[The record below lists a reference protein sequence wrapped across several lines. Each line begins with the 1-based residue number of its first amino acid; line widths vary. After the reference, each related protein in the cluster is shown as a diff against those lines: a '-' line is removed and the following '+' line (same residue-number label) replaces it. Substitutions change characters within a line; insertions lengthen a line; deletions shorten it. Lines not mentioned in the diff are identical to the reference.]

1 VEPPQNSLW
10 LIFKIY
16 LKFERFLICYFYYS
30 KTITDIGLNP
40 VGLDRV
46 FDELS
51 KNIKFVGI
59 GSVDLDLLNFESS
72 IRLHK

>member
-16 LKFERFLICYFYYS
+16 LKFEKLLICYFYYS
-30 KTITDIGLNP
+30 NSTTDIGLNP
-40 VGLDRV
+40 VWLDRV

-51 KNIKFVGI
+51 KYIKFVRF
-59 GSVDLDLLNFESS
+59 GSVDLDLLN
-72 IRLHK
+72 I

>member
-1 VEPPQNSLW
+1 MEPPQNSLW

-16 LKFERFLICYFYYS
+16 LKFEKLLICYFYYS
-30 KTITDIGLNP
+30 NSTTYFDLNP
-40 VGLDRV
+40 VALDRV

-51 KNIKFVGI
+51 KNIKFVEI

-72 IRLHK
+72 IRL

>member
-16 LKFERFLICYFYYS
+16 LKFEKLLICYFYYS

-40 VGLDRV
+40 VGLDGA
-46 FDELS
+46 FHELS
-51 KNIKFVGI
+51 KNIKFVEF
-59 GSVDLDLLNFESS
+59 GSVDLDLLNFEASF
-72 IRLHK
+72 RL